1 MDNAKRKT
9 LKKSAFENIIG
20 IGPAKAK
27 ALMSHFKTVSALRN
41 APIEEIEKVSR
52 ITKVD
57 AQNIIE
63 FFKNN

>member
-1 MDNAKRKT
+1 M
-9 LKKSAFENIIG
+9 KKSAFENIIG

-41 APIEEIEKVSR
+41 ASIEEIGKVSR
-52 ITKVD
+52 ITKAD